1 MNDEGITPGA
11 GTVRE
16 RTPGGTFDPEVLWN
30 TYATVDPHLA
40 LSLGPSLGPSLGLRL
55 GRWFRGG
62 DDRP

>member
-30 TYATVDPHLA
+30 TCATVGPFLA
-40 LSLGPSLGPSLGLRL
+40 LSLGPILDLRL

>member
-11 GTVRE
+11 GRVRE

-30 TYATVDPHLA
+30 TCATVDPHLA
-40 LSLGPSLGPSLGLRL
+40 LSLGPCLDLRL